1 MNIEEIKISKWRDLD
16 KIRALKGGWIFRGQA
31 NAAWP
36 ISSSLERE
44 HLTCDRSKL
53 IAINQELFMLRE
65 FIRKA
70 HKISD
75 IKLGTSQIIEWL
87 TVMQH
92 YGCPTRLVDFTR
104 SFYVASYFAL
114 HSKNCNN
121 SDAAIWAF
129 NEKWLFKRSVSFF
142 EEINE
147 TSRKLKLRN
156 DFQDFILSNSNDL
169 LHKSHS
175 SLNSDEKF
183 QIKPTLIVVEPF
195 LQFERYALQKSVF
208 IMPTNINVSFEENLF
223 GLLENS
229 FNTDENSI
237 KKYIIKNDFFSDLA
251 KDLKQMNI
259 TAEVLFPGLEG
270 VAKSISE
277 SWTYYN
283 PL

>member
-1 MNIEEIKISKWRDLD
+1 
-16 KIRALKGGWIFRGQA
+16 
-31 NAAWP
+31 
-36 ISSSLERE
+36 
-44 HLTCDRSKL
+44 
-53 IAINQELFMLRE
+53 MLRE

-121 SDAAIWAF
+121 SDAAVWGF
-129 NEKWLFKRSVSFF
+129 NEKWLFERSVSFF

-147 TSRKLKLRN
+147 TSRKFKLRN

-195 LQFERYALQKSVF
+195 LQIKRYALQKSVF
-208 IMPTNINVSFEENLF
+208 IMPTNINVPFEKNLF
-223 GLLENS
+223 GILEND
-229 FNTDENSI
+229 FKTDENSI
-237 KKYIIKNDFFSDLA
+237 KKYIIKNEFFSDLA
-251 KDLKQMNI
+251 KDMKQMNV

-277 SWTYYN
+277 SWTFYN